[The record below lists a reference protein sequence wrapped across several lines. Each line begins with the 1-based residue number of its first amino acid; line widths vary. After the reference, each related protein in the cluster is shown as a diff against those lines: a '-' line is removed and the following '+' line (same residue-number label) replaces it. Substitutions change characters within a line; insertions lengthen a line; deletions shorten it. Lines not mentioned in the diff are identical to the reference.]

1 MAHIAPDR
9 TVTIYDE
16 EMPQTVRD
24 EIQRIADTSEMTIS
38 ATQDAPVF
46 AVPPRAQEPP
56 QKEEPADPYP
66 ELAAQVL
73 RFVGEFD
80 GSRMDYGEDDA
91 QAVENIAQQLHDP
104 VQREEIRRLLQ
115 SFLDHAD
122 PEEEIAVDI
131 TLCMEQIAELPRP
144 YPGTGADRR
153 NRRLSGGGRICGFQ
167 RTNRRRLDGLPCSWR
182 QR

>member
-1 MAHIAPDR
+1 M
-9 TVTIYDE
+9 
-16 EMPQTVRD
+16 
-24 EIQRIADTSEMTIS
+24 
-38 ATQDAPVF
+38 
-46 AVPPRAQEPP
+46 
-56 QKEEPADPYP
+56 
-66 ELAAQVL
+66 L

-131 TLCMEQIAELPRP
+131 TLCMEQIAELPP
-144 YPGTGADRR
+144 ALTPEQAPDRR

-167 RTNRRRLDGLPCSWR
+167 RTGRRRLDGLPCSWR